1 MKNVQ
6 KTDAVLLQMI
16 DLLRYGGAN
25 DWANLL
31 EELRCEM
38 YAEPSDAASKI
49 LSLFGGMG
57 SLNDVVLYKNGIP
70 LVAEN
75 DELFKL
81 SALLFESCRSP

>member
-1 MKNVQ
+1 MQ
-6 KTDAVLLQMI
+6 KIDALLLQMI

-25 DWANLL
+25 DWASLL

-38 YAEPSDAASKI
+38 HAEPSDAASKI

-57 SLNDVVLYKNGIP
+57 SLNDVVLYKNGVP

-81 SALLFESCRSP
+81 SALLFESCRQP